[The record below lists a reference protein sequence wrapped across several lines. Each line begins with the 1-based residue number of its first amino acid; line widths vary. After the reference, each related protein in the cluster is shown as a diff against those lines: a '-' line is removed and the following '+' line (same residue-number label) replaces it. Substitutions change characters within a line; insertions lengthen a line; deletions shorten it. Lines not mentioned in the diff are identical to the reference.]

1 MADYG
6 AIPVNKFEREDE
18 ATSLDVESPV
28 CVVSSSKANRVIVD
42 TTPIFWNGNVQ
53 NMIYLLIALTN
64 AVLWLVTLLT
74 IYSIVKHD

>member
-1 MADYG
+1 MWAAPVGRWVILMADYG

-42 TTPIFWNGNVQ
+42 TSPIF
-53 NMIYLLIALTN
+53 
-64 AVLWLVTLLT
+64 
-74 IYSIVKHD
+74 